1 MNENITSVSYYRQIE
16 KHIKR
21 ITKWKQN
28 QKKAFSKTYLYQKYL
43 VLASIFLVV
52 WTCVFL
58 LQHNSPSLLGV
69 ICLCLLE
76 PFQETVDLHH
86 LSSCSW
92 QSSVYSFLEENFS
105 GSLSP
110 KNLAVGSLLDISYHY
125 WKLDLDLELLHLELA
140 QVVWYQR

>member
-1 MNENITSVSYYRQIE
+1 MLLMEMHDTQKNKHLNENITSAAYYRQIE

-28 QKKAFSKTYLYQKYL
+28 QKKGFSETYVYQKYL
-43 VLASIFLVV
+43 ILASIFLAI

-58 LQHNSPSLLGV
+58 LIHPSPSLLGV

-76 PFQETVDLHH
+76 PFLETIDLHH
-86 LSSCSW
+86 LSSFSW
-92 QSSVYSFLEENFS
+92 HRFVYSFLEENLS

-110 KNLAVGSLLDISYHY
+110 QNLTVGSLLDLSYCY
-125 WKLDLDLELLHLELA
+125 WKS
-140 QVVWYQR
+140 